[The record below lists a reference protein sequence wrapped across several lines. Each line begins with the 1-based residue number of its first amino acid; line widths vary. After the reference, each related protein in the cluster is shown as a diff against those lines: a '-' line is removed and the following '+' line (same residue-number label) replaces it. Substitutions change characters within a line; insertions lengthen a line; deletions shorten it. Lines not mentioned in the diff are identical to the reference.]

1 MVRESGQAI
10 KQKQTNMKYY
20 RILAISALLLAGLQ
34 VQGATL
40 ILTDGSRLEGELQK
54 IHNGTF
60 YFKTAFAGVLEIPQD
75 KVGSLQSDAAVA
87 LRTESGEVFQGP
99 VQSEAGGA
107 VVVESSGGTV
117 RTDVGS
123 LVSGWQPGDKDP
135 VVAAREAELEGQLRK
150 WSYTAGV
157 DISGKDGNSENFAS
171 SIQAEAKLE
180 GPHDRF
186 VVYGSYIYKETDKV
200 RSEDEQKG
208 GMRYTN
214 FFTDKWG
221 WFLREELERDTF
233 EGIDFRSTTAG
244 GVTYKFI
251 QEERLSL
258 EGSAG
263 ISYRYESY
271 SDAGVEDDGFPGLDF
286 GLNLGWQFADWGKLV
301 TKLSYIPSFDDF
313 GDYLVEHESGVD
325 VPLGTSDAWV
335 MRFGVSNQYN
345 SHPGGSREK
354 LDTSYFARLILTW
367 E

>member
-1 MVRESGQAI
+1 
-10 KQKQTNMKYY
+10 MK
-20 RILAISALLLAGLQ
+20 RLNRLTATAALCTAALNINA
-34 VQGATL
+34 ATL
-40 ILTDGSRLEGELQK
+40 VLIDGSHIEGDLVK
-54 IHNGTF
+54 IHEGVVHFETG
-60 YFKTAFAGVLEIPQD
+60 FAGVLEIPQAQ
-75 KVGSLQSDAAVA
+75 VSSLLSETALA
-87 LRTESGEVFQGP
+87 LRTSSGEVFQGP
-99 VQSEAGGA
+99 VQSGDGGSLIVA
-107 VVVESSGGTV
+107 SSAGTV
-117 RTDVGS
+117 QTDVGS
-123 LVSGWQPGDKDP
+123 VVSGWKPGAKDP
-135 VVAAREAELEGQLRK
+135 VIAAREAELEGQVRK

-157 DISGKDGNSENFAS
+157 DVSGKDGNSENFAS

-186 VVYGSYIYKETDKV
+186 VIYGSYIYKETNKV

-208 GMRYTN
+208 GIRYTN

-233 EGIDFRSTTAG
+233 EGIDFRSTTAAG
-244 GVTYKFI
+244 LTYKFI

-271 SDAGVEDDGFPGLDF
+271 SDDDLDDDGFPDLDDDGFPGLDF

-301 TKLSYIPSFDDF
+301 TKLSYVPSVDDF

-335 MRFGVSNQYN
+335 MRFGISHQYN
-345 SHPGGSREK
+345 SQPGGSREK

>member
-1 MVRESGQAI
+1 
-10 KQKQTNMKYY
+10 MKFK
-20 RILAISALLLAGLQ
+20 RLLAISSLLVAGLQ
-34 VQGATL
+34 TQGATL
-40 ILTDGSRLEGELQK
+40 TLVDGSRIEGELVK
-54 IHNGTF
+54 VHEGVF
-60 YFKTAFAGVLEIPQD
+60 HFKTAFAGVLEIPQD
-75 KVGSLQSDAAVA
+75 QVGSLQSDATIVV
-87 LRTESGEVFQGP
+87 RTESGEVFQGP
-99 VQSEAGGA
+99 VQAEADGTVA
-107 VVVESSGGTV
+107 VESGSGTV

-123 LVSGWQPGDKDP
+123 LASAWQPGEKDP
-135 VVAAREAELEGQLRK
+135 IVEAREAELEGQVRK
-150 WSYTAGV
+150 WSYSAGL

-208 GMRYTN
+208 GLRYTN

-221 WFLREELERDTF
+221 WFLRQELERDTF

-244 GVTYKFI
+244 GMTYKFI
-251 QEERLSL
+251 EEDRLSL

-263 ISYRYESY
+263 LSYRYESY
-271 SDAGVEDDGFPGLDF
+271 SDDDMEDDGFPGLDF

-301 TKLSYIPSFDDF
+301 TKLSYIPSIDDF
-313 GDYLVEHESGVD
+313 GDYLVDHESGVD

-367 E
+367 D